1 MSTIEE
7 TVNIHGKRIAS
18 LESDV
23 SGLKVDTSKLALTLD
38 HQDERQQERFESLS
52 TSQLELKDILKAR
65 ASAEERR
72 AEEARK
78 YREERERQEAA
89 AQLDKQKWIQSLLTP
104 QTMILIIVVIAAIF
118 GVKGLDL
125 MDTAGL
131 PVAAEEP

>member
-23 SGLKVDTSKLALTLD
+23 SGLKVNTSKLALTLD

>member
-52 TSQLELKDILKAR
+52 ASQLELKDILKAR

>member
-52 TSQLELKDILKAR
+52 ASQLELKDILKAR

-104 QTMILIIVVIAAIF
+104 QTLILIIVVIAAIF

>member
-52 TSQLELKDILKAR
+52 TSQMELKDILKAR

-104 QTMILIIVVIAAIF
+104 QTLILIIVVIAAIF

>member
-104 QTMILIIVVIAAIF
+104 QTLILIIVVIAAIF